1 MRRRTFLQGIA
12 AGCASLAAAPGIRA
26 QGARAQGVQ
35 AQSAPPIVIRN
46 ARIFDGVS
54 ARLQTGSLL
63 IADRQIRRISSGP
76 IEAPEEAIV
85 IDAGGRVL
93 IPGLTDAHWHITLAA
108 NSFANLTAAD
118 TGLMFANSVAE
129 AQRTLMRGFTSVRD
143 MAGPA
148 FGIKAAIDAGTIA
161 GPRIFPSGAMISQT
175 AGHGDFTEVHARPRT
190 LGGNAARLEEIGEF
204 LVANGVPE
212 VLAAVRT
219 QLKKGASQI
228 KIAVGGGVVSDFD
241 PIDSLQYTEAEIRAA
256 VDAAADWGTYV
267 AAHVYTAAGI
277 RRAVAAG
284 VRSIEHGNLA
294 DEATIRL
301 MAEKGVWLSIQA
313 FDSSDTKVS
322 PEMLEK
328 GKALQGAWERVLG
341 WARQHDTKVAFGTD
355 LLFQPSLTPKENE
368 MLTRFGRVFGSL
380 GALKIATSG
389 NAELFQ
395 LSGARNPYK
404 QAKLGVVQ
412 EGAWADLLIVE
423 GDPTQD
429 IGVLRDYERNLSVII
444 KDGTIHKAR
453 LG

>member
-1 MRRRTFLQGIA
+1 MRRRRFLQGLA
-12 AGCASLAAAPGIRA
+12 AGCAGLAAAPTVRA
-26 QGARAQGVQ
+26 LGAA
-35 AQSAPPIVIRN
+35 PIVIRN
-46 ARIFDGVS
+46 ARIFDGVA
-54 ARLQTGSLL
+54 ARLENGSLL
-63 IADRQIRRISSGP
+63 IADRQIRRIAAGT

-93 IPGLTDAHWHITLAA
+93 MPGLSDAHWHTTLAA
-108 NSFANLTAAD
+108 NSFANLNAAD
-118 TGLMFANSVAE
+118 PGLMFANSVAE

-148 FGIKAAIDAGTIA
+148 FGIKAAIDAGTIP

-175 AGHGDFTEVHARPRT
+175 AGHGDFSEVHARPQT
-190 LGGNAARLEEIGEF
+190 LGGTPARLEELGEF

-228 KIAVGGGVVSDFD
+228 KLALGGGVVSDFD

-267 AAHVYTAAGI
+267 AAHVYSTAGI
-277 RRAVAAG
+277 RRAIAAG

-301 MAEKGVWLSIQA
+301 MAEKGVWLSVQA
-313 FDSSDTKVS
+313 FEATDTKVS

-328 GKALQGAWERVLG
+328 GKALQGTWERVLG
-341 WARQHDTKVAFGTD
+341 WAKQHGTKVAFGTD
-355 LLFQPSLTPKENE
+355 LLFQPALTAKENE
-368 MLTRFGRVFGSL
+368 MLTRFARVFGSL

-395 LSGARNPYK
+395 LAGPRNPYR

-444 KDGTIHKAR
+444 KDGTIHKMR